1 MAYKSA
7 QLLPSILSF
16 VKDLPNLLSLAGLA
30 CTIFAI
36 YFSILGA
43 YYMAMIGMIWAVAFD
58 WLDGIVARRMKGR
71 TGNDRAFGGQLD
83 LLIDIVSYG
92 VAPSILLGPIGTIW
106 AHCLHV
112 APCPRLANK
121 AE

>member
-1 MAYKSA
+1 MAHQPA

-16 VKDLPNLLSLAGLA
+16 VKDPPNLLSLAGLF

-58 WLDGIVARRMKGR
+58 WLDGIVARKMKGR
-71 TGNDRAFGGQLD
+71 TGDPNFCAGVEVVGGC
-83 LLIDIVSYG
+83 VT
-92 VAPSILLGPIGTIW
+92 PN
-106 AHCLHV
+106 
-112 APCPRLANK
+112 PC
-121 AE
+121 